1 MDEQQTAAVMKQ
13 QKDVWAPGP
22 RDSVLQ
28 LLGNIVDGSTSAQNK
43 MREMGA
49 IELVLNHTKMH
60 PKHPLQ
66 REWALFTV

>member
-13 QKDVWAPGP
+13 QKDVWAPGT

-60 PKHPLQ
+60 SKHPLQ